1 MRRAVSFWDAPNFQT
16 KYNNQTIVYF
26 LDGRRYNKNLFKKNP
41 AAYTAGFSICVSN
54 ILLDI
59 WYCSSV
65 REGSS
70 EK

>member
-1 MRRAVSFWDAPNFQT
+1 MEKFHDTPGQSEI
-16 KYNNQTIVYF
+16 Y
-26 LDGRRYNKNLFKKNP
+26 LLMGRNHNKNLFKKNP